1 MDLTLYHLQDFLSAC
16 GRRISR
22 LDVECGPDTLIS
34 CEDLVSVSRHCS
46 QLESLVFTNFHV
58 LAEVD
63 PRVSHCPVP
72 LTPAKFPFLRNV
84 RLSNVVIDDF
94 GKDVFRYLIGGAHD
108 IESLYVSFKVL
119 DLDDFNKN
127 LKEHSSFRKKDIFS
141 QTSCWM
147 TS

>member
-1 MDLTLYHLQDFLSAC
+1 MYHQQNTFQDFLSAC

-34 CEDLVSVSRHCS
+34 CEDLVAIARHCV
-46 QLESLVFTNFHV
+46 QLESLAFTNFHV

-72 LTPAKFPFLRNV
+72 LSPAKFPFLRNV
-84 RLSNVVIDDF
+84 RLSNVVIEDF

-108 IESLYVSFKVL
+108 IESLYVSFKVR
-119 DLDDFNKN
+119 
-127 LKEHSSFRKKDIFS
+127 KEPVR
-141 QTSCWM
+141 
-147 TS
+147 